1 MEQFVAGSRAAL
13 QEHIRQHQEIH
24 VVMGNEAC
32 DLDSTVSAL
41 ALAYFLAQTS
51 PAPKAAVF
59 VPVLNIP
66 RADFALRTE
75 TTFLL
80 RDRGVPASSLI
91 FRDEIDLGGLH
102 HAGLLSLTLVDH
114 HVLPGA
120 DAALEEAVVEVLDHR
135 PLEKDRGPPCQVT
148 VEPVG
153 SCATLVTERI
163 LQGPPGVLDR
173 TTASLLHGTIL
184 LDCINLSPAAGKV
197 TPRDVA
203 CVSLLEQ
210 RFPELPARDAV
221 FGALQAAKFDVTG
234 LTTEQMLRKDLKVI
248 SNDEVVVAISGVFE
262 DLEIF
267 LLRPG
272 LLQDLEAFCHS
283 RGYAGLVAMTVS
295 FNECHEPTRKLA
307 VYSPQEPLRSTLC
320 RALEEATTPSL
331 LLQPLPSPW
340 PCVAAYA
347 QGNAVAA
354 RKKVL
359 PILRAALGGLGAA
372 GGPEEEVVPPPT
384 PMNSLV
390 EECPLAQAVP
400 PLCPQDVLERVS
412 RIAVGQ
418 PPGSPK

>member
-1 MEQFVAGSRAAL
+1 
-13 QEHIRQHQEIH
+13 IWQHREIH

-51 PAPKAAVF
+51 PAPKAAF

-80 RDRGVPASSLI
+80 RDRGIPAASLI

-114 HVLPGA
+114 HVLPRA
-120 DAALEEAVVEVLDHR
+120 DAALEEAVVEVMDHR
-135 PLEKDRGPPCQVT
+135 PLERDCGPPCRVT

-173 TTASLLHGTIL
+173 TTAALLHGEHGVGSWLSPGPGDGDSTAPLVPAGTIL

-197 TPRDVA
+197 TPRDVT
-203 CVSLLEQ
+203 CVSLLEE

-234 LTTEQMLRKDLKVI
+234 LTTEQMLRKDLKVL
-248 SNDEVVVAISGVFE
+248 SNDEAVIAISGVFE
-262 DLEIF
+262 DLETF

-272 LLQDLEAFCHS
+272 LLQDLEAFCQA

-295 FNECHEPTRKLA
+295 FNERHEPTRKLA

-320 RALEEATTPSL
+320 LALEEATTPSL
-331 LLQPLPSPW
+331 FLRPLPSPW
-340 PCVAAYA
+340 PCVATYA
-347 QGNAVAA
+347 QGNSVAA

-359 PILRAALGGLGAA
+359 PILRAAL
-372 GGPEEEVVPPPT
+372 
-384 PMNSLV
+384 
-390 EECPLAQAVP
+390 
-400 PLCPQDVLERVS
+400 
-412 RIAVGQ
+412 
-418 PPGSPK
+418 

>member
-1 MEQFVAGSRAAL
+1 
-13 QEHIRQHQEIH
+13 
-24 VVMGNEAC
+24 MGNEAC

-51 PAPKAAVF
+51 PAPKAAF

-66 RADFALRTE
+66 RVDFALRTE

-80 RDRGVPASSLI
+80 RDRGIPAASLI

-114 HVLPGA
+114 HVLSGA

-135 PLEKDRGPPCQVT
+135 PLERERGPPCQVT

-173 TTASLLHGTIL
+173 TTAALLHGTIL

-203 CVSLLEQ
+203 CMSLLEE

-234 LTTEQMLRKDLKVI
+234 LTTEQMLRKDLKVV
-248 SNDEVVVAISGVFE
+248 SSDEVVVAISGVFE
-262 DLEIF
+262 DLETF

-272 LLQDLEAFCHS
+272 LLQELEAFCQG

-295 FNECHEPTRKLA
+295 FNERHEPTRKLA
-307 VYSPQEPLRSTLC
+307 VYSRQEPLRSTLC

-340 PCVAAYA
+340 PGVAAYA
-347 QGNAVAA
+347 QGNSAA
-354 RKKVL
+354 TRKKVL
-359 PILRAALGGLGAA
+359 PILRAALGGPGAA
-372 GGPEEEVVPPPT
+372 GGPEEEAVPPPT

>member
-1 MEQFVAGSRAAL
+1 IQ
-13 QEHIRQHQEIH
+13 QHREIH

-41 ALAYFLAQTS
+41 ALAYFLAQSS
-51 PAPKAAVF
+51 PAPKAAV

-80 RDRGVPASSLI
+80 RDRGIPASALI
-91 FRDEIDLGGLH
+91 FRDEIDLGALH

-135 PLEKDRGPPCQVT
+135 PLERDRGPPCQVT

-173 TTASLLHGTIL
+173 TTAALLHGTIL

-203 CVSLLEQ
+203 CVALLEE

-234 LTTEQMLRKDLKVI
+234 LTTEQMLRKDLKVL
-248 SNDEVVVAISGVFE
+248 SNDEVVVGISGVFE
-262 DLEIF
+262 DLETF

-272 LLQDLEAFCHS
+272 LLQDLEAFCQG

-295 FNECHEPTRKLA
+295 FNERHEPTRKLA
-307 VYSPQEPLRSTLC
+307 VYSPREPLRSTLC
-320 RALEEATTPSL
+320 RALEEATTLSL
-331 LLQPLPSPW
+331 LLRPLPSPW
-340 PCVAAYA
+340 PGVVAFA
-347 QGNAVAA
+347 QGNAVAT

-359 PILRAALGGLGAA
+359 PILRAAL
-372 GGPEEEVVPPPT
+372 
-384 PMNSLV
+384 
-390 EECPLAQAVP
+390 
-400 PLCPQDVLERVS
+400 
-412 RIAVGQ
+412 
-418 PPGSPK
+418 

>member
-1 MEQFVAGSRAAL
+1 MERFVLGNRAAL
-13 QEHIRQHQEIH
+13 QDHIQQHQEIH

-32 DLDSTVSAL
+32 DLDSAVSAL
-41 ALAYFLAQTS
+41 ALAYFLAQTTS
-51 PAPKAAVF
+51 APKAAF

-80 RDRGVPASSLI
+80 RERGIPDAALV

-135 PLEKDRGPPCQVT
+135 PLERARGPPCQVT

-173 TTASLLHGTIL
+173 TTAALLHGTIL

-203 CVSLLEQ
+203 CVSLLEE

-234 LTTEQMLRKDLKVI
+234 LTTEQMLRKDLKVL
-248 SNDEVVVAISGVFE
+248 SNDEAVVGISGVFE
-262 DLEIF
+262 DLETF

-272 LLQDLEAFCHS
+272 LLQDLEAFCQA

-295 FNECHEPTRKLA
+295 FNQHHEPTRKLA
-307 VYSPQEPLRSTLC
+307 VYSAQEPLRGTLC
-320 RALEEATTPSL
+320 RALEEATAPSL
-331 LLQPLPSPW
+331 LLRPLPSPW
-340 PCVAAYA
+340 PRVAAYA
-347 QGNAVAA
+347 QGNAVAT

-372 GGPEEEVVPPPT
+372 GGPEEEAVPPPT

-412 RIAVGQ
+412 RIAAGQ

>member
-1 MEQFVAGSRAAL
+1 MERFVAGNRAAL
-13 QEHIRQHQEIH
+13 QDHIRQHQEIH

-41 ALAYFLAQTS
+41 ALAYFLAQSS
-51 PAPKAAVF
+51 PAPRAAF

-75 TTFLL
+75 TSFLL
-80 RDRGVPASSLI
+80 RDRGIPAASLI
-91 FRDEIDLGGLH
+91 FRDEIDLRGLH

-114 HVLPGA
+114 HVLPCA

-135 PLEKDRGPPCQVT
+135 PLERARGPPCQVT

-173 TTASLLHGTIL
+173 TTAALLHGTIL

-203 CVSLLEQ
+203 CVSLLEE

-262 DLEIF
+262 DLETF

-272 LLQDLEAFCHS
+272 LLQDLEAFCQG
-283 RGYAGLVAMTVS
+283 RGYAGLVAMTVY
-295 FNECHEPTRKLA
+295 FNERHEPTRKLA
-307 VYSPQEPLRSTLC
+307 VYSQQEPLRGTLC

-331 LLQPLPSPW
+331 LLQLLPSPW
-340 PCVAAYA
+340 ASVAAYA
-347 QGNAVAA
+347 QGNAVAT

>member
-1 MEQFVAGSRAAL
+1 
-13 QEHIRQHQEIH
+13 
-24 VVMGNEAC
+24 MGNEAC
-32 DLDSTVSAL
+32 DLDSAVSAL
-41 ALAYFLAQTS
+41 ALAYFLAQTT
-51 PAPKAAVF
+51 PAPKAAF

-80 RDRGVPASSLI
+80 RERGIPAASLV

-135 PLEKDRGPPCQVT
+135 PLERARGPPCQVT

-173 TTASLLHGTIL
+173 TTAALLHGTIL

-203 CVSLLEQ
+203 CVSLLEE

-221 FGALQAAKFDVTG
+221 FAALQAAKFDVTG
-234 LTTEQMLRKDLKVI
+234 LTTEQMLRKDLKVL
-248 SNDEVVVAISGVFE
+248 SNDEAVVGISGVFE
-262 DLEIF
+262 DLETF

-272 LLQDLEAFCHS
+272 LLQDLEAFCQA

-295 FNECHEPTRKLA
+295 FNQHHEPSRKLA
-307 VYSPQEPLRSTLC
+307 VYSAQEPLRSTLC
-320 RALEEATTPSL
+320 RALEEATAPSL
-331 LLQPLPSPW
+331 LLRPLPSPW
-340 PCVAAYA
+340 PSVAAYA
-347 QGNAVAA
+347 QGNAVAT

-412 RIAVGQ
+412 RIAAGQ

>member
-1 MEQFVAGSRAAL
+1 
-13 QEHIRQHQEIH
+13 
-24 VVMGNEAC
+24 MGNEAC
-32 DLDSTVSAL
+32 DLDSAVSAL
-41 ALAYFLAQTS
+41 ALAYFLAQTT
-51 PAPKAAVF
+51 PAPKAAF

-80 RDRGVPASSLI
+80 RERGIPDASLV

-135 PLEKDRGPPCQVT
+135 PLERARGPPCQVT

-173 TTASLLHGTIL
+173 TTAALLHGTIL

-203 CVSLLEQ
+203 CVSLLEE

-234 LTTEQMLRKDLKVI
+234 LTTEQMLRKDLKVL
-248 SNDEVVVAISGVFE
+248 SNDEAVVGISGVFE
-262 DLEIF
+262 DLETF

-272 LLQDLEAFCHS
+272 LLQDLEAFCQA

-295 FNECHEPTRKLA
+295 FNQHHEPTRKLA
-307 VYSPQEPLRSTLC
+307 VYSAQEPLRSTLC
-320 RALEEATTPSL
+320 GALEEATAPSL
-331 LLQPLPSPW
+331 LLRPLPSPW

-347 QGNAVAA
+347 QGNAMAT

-412 RIAVGQ
+412 RIAAGQ

>member
-1 MEQFVAGSRAAL
+1 CQPWL
-13 QEHIRQHQEIH
+13 QGCQELHREIH

-41 ALAYFLAQTS
+41 ALAYFLAQSS
-51 PAPKAAVF
+51 PAPGAAV

-66 RADFALRTE
+66 RADFALRSE

-80 RDRGVPASSLI
+80 RDRGIAAAALV
-91 FRDEIDLGGLH
+91 FRDEIDLAGLH
-102 HAGLLSLTLVDH
+102 RAGLLSLTLVDH

-135 PLEKDRGPPCQVT
+135 PLERHRGPPCQVT

-173 TTASLLHGTIL
+173 TTAALLHGTIL

-203 CVSLLEQ
+203 CVALLEE

-248 SNDEVVVAISGVFE
+248 SNDEVVVAISGIFE
-262 DLEIF
+262 DLE
-267 LLRPG
+267 
-272 LLQDLEAFCHS
+272 
-283 RGYAGLVAMTVS
+283 
-295 FNECHEPTRKLA
+295 
-307 VYSPQEPLRSTLC
+307 LC

-340 PCVAAYA
+340 VSVVPYA

-390 EECPLAQAVP
+390 EECPLAQPVP

-412 RIAVGQ
+412 RIAGGQ

>member
-1 MEQFVAGSRAAL
+1 V
-13 QEHIRQHQEIH
+13 RQHRDVH

-51 PAPKAAVF
+51 PAPKAAF

-80 RDRGVPASSLI
+80 RERGIPAASLV
-91 FRDEIDLGGLH
+91 FRDEIDLAGLH

-114 HVLPGA
+114 HILPGA

-135 PLEKDRGPPCQVT
+135 PLERERGPPCQVT

-173 TTASLLHGTIL
+173 TTAALLHGTIL

-203 CVSLLEQ
+203 CVSLLEE

-234 LTTEQMLRKDLKVI
+234 LTTEQMLRKDLKVL
-248 SNDEVVVAISGVFE
+248 SSDEVVVAISGVFE
-262 DLEIF
+262 DLETF

-272 LLQDLEAFCHS
+272 LLQDLEAFCQG

-295 FNECHEPTRKLA
+295 FNERHEPTRKLA
-307 VYSPQEPLRSTLC
+307 VYSRQEPLRGTLC

-340 PCVAAYA
+340 ACVAAYA

-359 PILRAALGGLGAA
+359 PILRAAL
-372 GGPEEEVVPPPT
+372 
-384 PMNSLV
+384 
-390 EECPLAQAVP
+390 
-400 PLCPQDVLERVS
+400 
-412 RIAVGQ
+412 
-418 PPGSPK
+418 

>member
-1 MEQFVAGSRAAL
+1 MERFVAGSRAAL
-13 QEHIRQHQEIH
+13 QDHVRQQREIH

-41 ALAYFLAQTS
+41 ALAYFLAQTA
-51 PAPKAAVF
+51 PAPKAAF

-66 RADFALRTE
+66 RADLALRTE

-80 RDRGVPASSLI
+80 RERGIPAASLV

-120 DAALEEAVVEVLDHR
+120 DAALEEAVVEVVDHR
-135 PLEKDRGPPCQVT
+135 PLERDRGAPCRVT

-163 LQGPPGVLDR
+163 LQGPPGVLDA
-173 TTASLLHGTIL
+173 TTAALLHGTIL

-203 CVSLLEQ
+203 CVSLLEE

-248 SNDEVVVAISGVFE
+248 SNDEAVVGISGVFE
-262 DLEIF
+262 DLETF

-272 LLQDLEAFCHS
+272 LLQDLEAFCQA

-295 FNECHEPTRKLA
+295 FNQRHEPTRKLA
-307 VYSPQEPLRSTLC
+307 VYSAQEPLRSTLC

-331 LLQPLPSPW
+331 LLRPLPSPW